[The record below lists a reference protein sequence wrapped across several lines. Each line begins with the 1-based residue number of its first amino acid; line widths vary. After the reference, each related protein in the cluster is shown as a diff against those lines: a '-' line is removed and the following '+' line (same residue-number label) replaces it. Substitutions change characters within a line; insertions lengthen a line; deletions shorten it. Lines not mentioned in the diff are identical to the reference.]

1 MSVIAIFANCEN
13 DLFAIFSHNSKNVS
27 WESRS
32 ELEWIGFLLC
42 EKLRYQS
49 GATRWLV
56 GKVQTIIE
64 LGISSEMLWPSTD
77 SLVHRQSI
85 QRMNFLISAECIF
98 CARLCASC
106 SGNKGKEM
114 DKNHACGI
122 FTVWFLNSL
131 TCLPLKGRRNLC
143 VLSLNLGSMNVD
155 K

>member
-13 DLFAIFSHNSKNVS
+13 DLFAIFSHNSKNMS

-32 ELEWIGFLLC
+32 GLEWTGFLLC
-42 EKLRYQS
+42 EKLRYHF
-49 GATRWLV
+49 GATHWLV

-98 CARLCASC
+98 CASC
-106 SGNKGKEM
+106 SGNKGKET

-122 FTVWFLNSL
+122 FTVRFLNSL
-131 TCLPLKGRRNLC
+131 THLPFKGRRNVC